1 MKNNLKRTSKQ
12 DQEMESYK
20 LTLKYFLKK
29 FIFNN
34 IIKYLAHEFEKKYY
48 SIRLNLGTRTLFTDS
63 ELTSNIVFIT
73 VTVVKLNPC
82 C

>member
-34 IIKYLAHEFEKKYY
+34 IIKYLAHEFEKK
-48 SIRLNLGTRTLFTDS
+48 ILF
-63 ELTSNIVFIT
+63 
-73 VTVVKLNPC
+73 NPAKSREQKHC
-82 C
+82 SLAVN

>member
-34 IIKYLAHEFEKKYY
+34 IIKYLAHEFEKK
-48 SIRLNLGTRTLFTDS
+48 
-63 ELTSNIVFIT
+63 FIIQSG
-73 VTVVKLNPC
+73 
-82 C
+82 

>member
-1 MKNNLKRTSKQ
+1 MKNNVKRTSKQ

-48 SIRLNLGTRTLFTDS
+48 SIRLNLGNK
-63 ELTSNIVFIT
+63 NIVHWQ
-73 VTVVKLNPC
+73 
-82 C
+82 